1 MARQEII
8 LGTPPTGLGGDPPR
22 VASIKI
28 NDMTQELYDNATSLG
43 ETVKDFDEVIS
54 ALDEK
59 LKTLGS
65 VSSENVVPIEKG
77 GTGGTTQALARSG
90 LGLGSAAV
98 ADLVGTM
105 ANGAIL
111 EQGTNANGSFIKFA
125 DGTLKTWGV
134 RIISYG
140 VGEELPAGRGQAW
153 DGALQPATF
162 VGQPSHSVTLSFMT
176 GQDGTG
182 NALYTLMQTYWMS
195 SRVMY
200 VGVNTGH
207 APAFVHPPMEYGTL
221 AAGSFVASFQSSG
234 RWK

>member
-8 LGTPPTGLGGDPPR
+8 LGTPPNGLGGDPPR
-22 VASIKI
+22 VASQKI
-28 NDMTQELYDNATSLG
+28 NFMTQELYDKAAG
-43 ETVKDFDEVIS
+43 
-54 ALDEK
+54 
-59 LKTLGS
+59 LK
-65 VSSENVVPIEKG
+65 
-77 GTGGTTQALARSG
+77 
-90 LGLGSAAV
+90 SAAFADVVGYV
-98 ADLVGTM
+98 AS
-105 ANGAIL
+105 GAII
-111 EQGTNANGSFIKFA
+111 EQGTNASGSFIKFA
-125 DGTLKTWGV
+125 DGTLITWGI

-140 VGEELPAGRGQAW
+140 AGGDLPAGRGQAW

-162 VGQPSHSVTLSFMT
+162 VGQPAHNVTLSFTT

-182 NALYTLMQTYWMS
+182 IALYTLMQTYWMN
-195 SRVMY
+195 SRVLY

>member
-22 VASIKI
+22 VASQKI
-28 NDMTQELYDNATSLG
+28 NLMTQELYEKNASLG
-43 ETVKDFDEVIS
+43 
-54 ALDEK
+54 
-59 LKTLGS
+59 
-65 VSSENVVPIEKG
+65 
-77 GTGGTTQALARSG
+77 
-90 LGLGSAAV
+90 AA
-98 ADLVGTM
+98 AFAAIVGTM
-105 ANGAIL
+105 ASGAII
-111 EQGTNANGSFIKFA
+111 EQGTNASGSFIKFA
-125 DGTLKTWGV
+125 DGTLITWGV

-140 VGEELPAGRGQAW
+140 AGGDLPAGRGQAW

-195 SRVMY
+195 SRVVY
-200 VGVNTGH
+200 IGVNMGH
-207 APAFVHPPMEYGTL
+207 APAFVHPPLAFGTF